1 MPNKSTISLL
11 WLGLAFLGLSA
22 SSYGQGESIR
32 IANIPLAMQ
41 QNDHFRPE
49 YTISMRGEEASAKS
63 STLDICVV
71 ANGVVKFQATG
82 LCTLTAQLKGVPDG
96 MPQSFLVV
104 DKICSAVVVNG
115 DCTIPV
121 DREKAFAPPAIQAR
135 SGATITIAVF
145 NPRPFDNVSITSQ
158 GTKLI
163 SPPDVSQAIE
173 QALLPSVSKTG
184 GNLELKAIFPSAIPD
199 ISNRLASL
207 EAGQKDLSSDMKELN
222 GDLKDVNALLKEVQ
236 GPPPTSKVPKYSE
249 IHANPWDPKD
259 FKMWR
264 ATILCELAGDAYDDA
279 APRCP
284 EGGLIGTQKAQ
295 LWAVQLKSYDAEIEA
310 LSKLINQ
317 APPCPLTGI
326 RRTITFDSKTSRPT
340 KRYLIRVSNLSRAN

>member
-163 SPPDVSQAIE
+163 
-173 QALLPSVSKTG
+173 ALPMFL
-184 GNLELKAIFPSAIPD
+184 
-199 ISNRLASL
+199 RL
-207 EAGQKDLSSDMKELN
+207 
-222 GDLKDVNALLKEVQ
+222 
-236 GPPPTSKVPKYSE
+236 
-249 IHANPWDPKD
+249 
-259 FKMWR
+259 
-264 ATILCELAGDAYDDA
+264 
-279 APRCP
+279 
-284 EGGLIGTQKAQ
+284 
-295 LWAVQLKSYDAEIEA
+295 
-310 LSKLINQ
+310 
-317 APPCPLTGI
+317 
-326 RRTITFDSKTSRPT
+326 
-340 KRYLIRVSNLSRAN
+340 LSRHSYPVCQKPVATWSLKQSFHLQSLTYRIG